1 MFWYVTFHTKEN
13 VLICDISYKTLVV
26 AKSFHIRFDKI
37 DGFLR
42 VCDGNRYLVL
52 FGTEK
57 YDAICDNIRCL
68 ISLESGITNAAR

>member
-1 MFWYVTFHTKEN
+1 M
-13 VLICDISYKTLVV
+13 ICDISYKRKCFDMWHFIQNFGCC
-26 AKSFHIRFDKI
+26 KSFHIRFDKI

-68 ISLESGITNAAR
+68 ISLESGITNVAR